1 MLVKIYREK
10 VQIAIARV
18 ISTNAG
24 GDANSLEIVYL
35 NSSKFVTGE
44 TVIFD
49 ESNIQTTIETI
60 TIGNKKDLTN
70 SYKLDKGQN
79 PEFYDYS
86 SIIRNSGVA
95 EPSNP
100 LLVIFDYYSIP
111 STDSGD
117 LFTVLSYDDER
128 YATDV
133 PKIFG
138 IRTSDM
144 LDFRPRVDVFS
155 SSTSSPF
162 DFDSRTFTGS
172 SNKFLKVGEGSV
184 VDYEYY
190 LPRIDKLYLDTK
202 EQFIVEK
209 GTPSRYPKP
218 PKKNNFLLE
227 IAQITLPA
235 YLYNPQDAIFKLV
248 DNRRYTMKDIGG
260 IDRRV
265 KNLEDV
271 TSLSLLELDTKTL
284 QIQDS
289 QGNNRFKT
297 GFFVDDF
304 KNTNFMNSAL
314 SKSEIN
320 PTGNELVPIRSRN
333 SLKIDLA
340 PADVN
345 DNTEN
350 FALLDSN
357 VQKTG
362 RFVTL
367 KYDEIGWIEQPFAT
381 GVENVNPFHV
391 VVYTGDIELDPANDI
406 FTRTIQLEDNNISR
420 TVNREVQFNQNIDL
434 GTLARLNRTAIDF
447 GRVARADRARVAEVE
462 AARQNLGELTIG
474 RYNKR
479 RHIISFKKYFSHNR
493 CFDKKYFSF
502 IR

>member
-1 MLVKIYREK
+1 M
-10 VQIAIARV
+10 
-18 ISTNAG
+18 
-24 GDANSLEIVYL
+24 
-35 NSSKFVTGE
+35 
-44 TVIFD
+44 
-49 ESNIQTTIETI
+49 
-60 TIGNKKDLTN
+60 
-70 SYKLDKGQN
+70 DKGQN

-155 SSTSSPF
+155 SSTTSPF

-172 SNKFLKVGEGSV
+172 SNKFFKVGEGSV

-218 PKKNNFLLE
+218 PKKNNSLLE

-235 YLYNPQDAIFKLV
+235 YLYNPQDAIFKLI
-248 DNRRYTMKDIGG
+248 DNRRYTMKDIGV

-304 KNTNFMNSAL
+304 KNTNFMNSVL

-381 GVENVNPFHV
+381 GVE
-391 VVYTGDIELDPANDI
+391 
-406 FTRTIQLEDNNISR
+406 
-420 TVNREVQFNQNIDL
+420 
-434 GTLARLNRTAIDF
+434 
-447 GRVARADRARVAEVE
+447 
-462 AARQNLGELTIG
+462 
-474 RYNKR
+474 
-479 RHIISFKKYFSHNR
+479 
-493 CFDKKYFSF
+493 C
-502 IR
+502 